1 MYIVCYILR
10 ETFFIKRFL
19 VSIFILIP
27 LFSKNFHYKKQNR
40 DTALGWLAL
49 LFLLYMFVF
58 GAHDADAPYGLVAYL
73 EVDGIMTLYIMKI
86 FHK

>member
-10 ETFFIKRFL
+10 ETFFIKK
-19 VSIFILIP
+19 VSRALP
-27 LFSKNFHYKKQNR
+27 KNFHYKKQNR
-40 DTALGWLAL
+40 DTALGWFAL

-73 EVDGIMTLYIMKI
+73 EVGCIVMQKNNKI
-86 FHK
+86 CHK